1 MCFASQQGT
10 DDPLGRFFFLMVLFC
25 SSFDRSVTFLST
37 SDVVVQYK
45 SLYSRA

>member
-10 DDPLGRFFFLMVLFC
+10 DDPLGRFFKMVLFC
-25 SSFDRSVTFLST
+25 SSLDRSVNFLST
-37 SDVVVQYK
+37 SEVVVQYK